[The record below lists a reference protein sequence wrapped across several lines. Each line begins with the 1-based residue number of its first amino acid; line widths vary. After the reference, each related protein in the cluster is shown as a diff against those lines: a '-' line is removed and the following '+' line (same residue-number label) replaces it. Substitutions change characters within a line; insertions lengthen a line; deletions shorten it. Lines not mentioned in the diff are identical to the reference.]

1 MPRKSTSET
10 NELLT
15 NWEQVYKKGL
25 LTFWILLLLHQ
36 RPSYAYEM
44 CGPITELSQRTVSAD
59 ENSIYRALNRF
70 EAIGIVTSEL
80 RLSNLGPQRRYYS
93 LTENGALLLTQ
104 FIRRNILVFQSPPV
118 AERIRAVLGTT
129 DSPA

>member
-10 NELLT
+10 DELLT

-44 CGPITELSQRTVSAD
+44 CGPITELSQGTVSAD

-80 RLSNLGPQRRYYS
+80 RVSNRGPQRRYYS
-93 LTENGALLLTQ
+93 LTENGALLLTL
-104 FIRRNILVFQSPPV
+104 FIRRNVLVFQSPLV
-118 AERIRAVLGTT
+118 AERIQAVLGTT
-129 DSPA
+129 NSPA